1 MPAIKKKLRDIYS
14 KAKSKIKDKKQPF
27 KVASSNIEDL
37 TPEGKIKPATSKK

>member
-27 KVASSNIEDL
+27 RVSSSKIEDL
-37 TPEGKIKPATSKK
+37 TPEGKIKPSYSRR